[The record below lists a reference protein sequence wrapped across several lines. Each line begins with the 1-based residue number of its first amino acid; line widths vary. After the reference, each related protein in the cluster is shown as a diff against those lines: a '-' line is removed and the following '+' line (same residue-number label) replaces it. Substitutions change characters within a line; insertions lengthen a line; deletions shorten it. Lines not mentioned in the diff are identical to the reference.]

1 MSGKPQDGL
10 AARSRYAETRDNVPS
25 RWFPSVD
32 LSLAPYVL
40 LTPHVWRCLRVVCY
54 EAEWA
59 RVSKIDVDALLDKN
73 KLLAEGCDRFSHVR
87 RRRPSRGDLREFW
100 FLRSEKEAARLLQ
113 IRMAQVP
120 VP

>member
-10 AARSRYAETRDNVPS
+10 VARSRYAETRDNVPS
-25 RWFPSVD
+25 RWFPSVN

-54 EAEWA
+54 QAEWA
-59 RVSKIDVDALLDKN
+59 RSRLKD
-73 KLLAEGCDRFSHVR
+73 R